1 LRLKVTLDILSPYR
15 KVERRFQKA
24 FPELGKI
31 RGNAVK
37 FPTEIR
43 T

>member
-1 LRLKVTLDILSPYR
+1 MV
-15 KVERRFQKA
+15 QKA

-37 FPTEIR
+37 IFDRNQDTTR
-43 T
+43 KK